1 MGKTVK
7 ELAALVGGRVIGDED
22 LEITGVS
29 GIKEAKAGEI
39 TFVANRKYYL
49 LMDKTQASAILAPPE
64 IKTARR
70 TLIQVDNPSL
80 AFARIVALFGPA
92 AIKFPSGIHP
102 TAIIGDGVVLGK
114 DVSIQ
119 PYVVI
124 EDHARIGDRTVLC
137 AGVYIGH
144 YTLIGDDCLIY
155 PHVSIRERVEI
166 GNRVI
171 IHGGTVIGG
180 DGFGF
185 ATVSG
190 FHHKIPQIGTVRI
203 EDDVEIGSC
212 VIIDRARFN
221 ATLIKRGVK
230 IDNLVQIAHNVTIG
244 EHTIVVAQV
253 GISGSTTVGKNV
265 IIAGQAGII
274 GHVDV
279 GNNAII
285 AGKAGVT
292 KNIPAG
298 KKVSGFPAREH
309 SQDMKI
315 QAYLHKQPELWEKV
329 AELEARLA
337 KLEKDDPADNN

>member
-7 ELAALVGGRVIGDED
+7 QLAVLVGGKVIGDED
-22 LEITGVS
+22 LVISGVS

-39 TFVANRKYYL
+39 TFVANRKYYC

-64 IKTARR
+64 IKTGRR
-70 TLIQVDNPSL
+70 TLISVDNPSL
-80 AFARIVALFGPA
+80 AFARIVSLFGPETV
-92 AIKFPSGIHP
+92 KFPPGIHP
-102 TAIIGDGVVLGK
+102 TAIVGEGVVLGK
-114 DVSIQ
+114 DVSVQ

-124 EDHARIGDRTVLC
+124 ENYARIGDRTVLG

-144 YTLIGDDCLIY
+144 YTSIGDDCLVF
-155 PHVSIRERVEI
+155 PRVSIRERVEI

-190 FHHKIPQIGTVRI
+190 IHQKIPQIGTVRI

-212 VIIDRARFN
+212 VIIDRARFD

-230 IDNLVQIAHNVTIG
+230 IDNLVQVAHNVTIG

-253 GISGSTTVGKNV
+253 GISGSATIGKNV

-274 GHVDV
+274 GHVEV
-279 GNNAII
+279 GDNVII
-285 AGKAGVT
+285 AGKSGVT

-309 SQDMKI
+309 TQDMKI

-329 AELEARLA
+329 LEMEARLT
-337 KLEKDDPADNN
+337 KLEKDGTADNH